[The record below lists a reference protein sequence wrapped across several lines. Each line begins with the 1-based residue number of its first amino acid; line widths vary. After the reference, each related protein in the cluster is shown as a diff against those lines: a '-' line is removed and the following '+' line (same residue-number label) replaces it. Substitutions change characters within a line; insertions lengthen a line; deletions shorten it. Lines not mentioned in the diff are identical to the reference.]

1 MSEIKTKIRT
11 YNDVIDLFG
20 EEKAADMLSEA
31 LDWSTIDP
39 KNDKKNIMERKPLLL
54 DPYMTYEDEDYCKHI
69 VAGFLG
75 DRDLDWASGFID
87 EEKIKNGQVMPAD
100 LKSAL
105 SMALDNELSTSWAY
119 LDALSSQCAEIFN
132 KFAGYIES
140 AGLARGVLVPGEY
153 ELDSNALN
161 ADVSERFNIQY
172 GFQCDQM
179 IDAMQFDMTLI
190 LTEKVDSMDGYR
202 LIQSVCDWREENLEV
217 IEDAENNLDYG
228 KVPSYVAYER
238 PADIGTTIIDEL
250 CASQGTAVEKLVNYP
265 TTKFERT
272 MRDEL
277 FEALA
282 VNETTISLMAKVPSS
297 VFLDAVACMD
307 SRYMSGHT
315 VDTGHAFTVSP
326 GTYEPYIGI
335 HDPVYGAGYMMV
347 ELDKPFEI
355 PMNRIWIAMDDYS
368 GPETKEGLR
377 GMYHSPQDVSAF
389 SDPFCGSVSVTPE
402 SDNFGERWADISVNL
417 NNPCQNDRT
426 VFLDMNNLYNPA
438 IIEAI
443 YGFGTVEGI
452 VSHSGSCS
460 YPAFTFD
467 ADVISQMRNTQEFMD
482 ANTPDD
488 YKLVAVKVGYN
499 FALVPKIELSG
510 IETNATETI
519 VDISGKQ
526 YGLLAGKTFEDS
538 QKLDAVLDTFP
549 EYAIKDYK
557 VPNKISVFI
566 MPVQMYWKDDPSEII
581 ETNFSFEDTY
591 GLAIDDSVTFSGY
604 TQNELVDMIGRED
617 NGEDFVITGVGAGH
631 YVGTCKKEP
640 SKNKSVSEKTC
651 NARES
656 SGRLDADRNVDRNDI
671 AKDKEVK

>member
-1 MSEIKTKIRT
+1 MEYKDIKTADELESWYAEKQAILDRHARD
-11 YNDVIDLFG
+11 YMVPFGFVYHLDCSGYVSFERWNDTLPTAEEQTAFQAIQNGVSTKEIIEHKDEFGWIDRMAMSSVADDYAECYMTQAGPDYLDEQEIMNVREQYPELIDSNGEIVWNDPDFMKHGVTFDVENFG
-20 EEKAADMLSEA
+20 EKYKLELVCD
-31 LDWSTIDP
+31 
-39 KNDKKNIMERKPLLL
+39 N
-54 DPYMTYEDEDYCKHI
+54 Y
-69 VAGFLG
+69 
-75 DRDLDWASGFID
+75 
-87 EEKIKNGQVMPAD
+87 
-100 LKSAL
+100 
-105 SMALDNELSTSWAY
+105 LDNGSLYVGAY
-119 LDALSSQCAEIFN
+119 D
-132 KFAGYIES
+132 
-140 AGLARGVLVPGEY
+140 
-153 ELDSNALN
+153 
-161 ADVSERFNIQY
+161 
-172 GFQCDQM
+172 
-179 IDAMQFDMTLI
+179 
-190 LTEKVDSMDGYR
+190 
-202 LIQSVCDWREENLEV
+202 
-217 IEDAENNLDYG
+217 
-228 KVPSYVAYER
+228 
-238 PADIGTTIIDEL
+238 
-250 CASQGTAVEKLVNYP
+250 
-265 TTKFERT
+265 
-272 MRDEL
+272 
-277 FEALA
+277 
-282 VNETTISLMAKVPSS
+282 
-297 VFLDAVACMD
+297 
-307 SRYMSGHT
+307 
-315 VDTGHAFTVSP
+315 
-326 GTYEPYIGI
+326 
-335 HDPVYGAGYMMV
+335 
-347 ELDKPFEI
+347 
-355 PMNRIWIAMDDYS
+355 
-368 GPETKEGLR
+368 
-377 GMYHSPQDVSAF
+377 
-389 SDPFCGSVSVTPE
+389 VTPE

-443 YGFGTVEGI
+443 YGLGTVEGI

-581 ETNFSFEDTY
+581 ETNFSFEDTC

-656 SGRLDADRNVDRNDI
+656 SGRLDADRNVDRNDV

>member
-54 DPYMTYEDEDYCKHI
+54 DPYMTYEGEDYCKHI

-75 DRDLDWASGFID
+75 DRNLDWASGYID

-105 SMALDNELSTSWAY
+105 SMALDNGSLYVGAY
-119 LDALSSQCAEIFN
+119 D
-132 KFAGYIES
+132 
-140 AGLARGVLVPGEY
+140 
-153 ELDSNALN
+153 
-161 ADVSERFNIQY
+161 
-172 GFQCDQM
+172 
-179 IDAMQFDMTLI
+179 
-190 LTEKVDSMDGYR
+190 
-202 LIQSVCDWREENLEV
+202 
-217 IEDAENNLDYG
+217 
-228 KVPSYVAYER
+228 
-238 PADIGTTIIDEL
+238 
-250 CASQGTAVEKLVNYP
+250 
-265 TTKFERT
+265 
-272 MRDEL
+272 
-277 FEALA
+277 
-282 VNETTISLMAKVPSS
+282 
-297 VFLDAVACMD
+297 
-307 SRYMSGHT
+307 
-315 VDTGHAFTVSP
+315 
-326 GTYEPYIGI
+326 
-335 HDPVYGAGYMMV
+335 
-347 ELDKPFEI
+347 
-355 PMNRIWIAMDDYS
+355 
-368 GPETKEGLR
+368 
-377 GMYHSPQDVSAF
+377 
-389 SDPFCGSVSVTPE
+389 VTPE

-443 YGFGTVEGI
+443 YGLGTVEGI
-452 VSHSGSCS
+452 VSHSGFCS

-526 YGLLAGKTFEDS
+526 YGLLAGRTFEDS
-538 QKLDAVLDTFP
+538 QKLDAVLDAFP

-581 ETNFSFEDTY
+581 ETNFSFEDTC

-656 SGRLDADRNVDRNDI
+656 SGRLDANRNVDRNDI

>member
-1 MSEIKTKIRT
+1 MSQQAFSYHVNKITNAQDTRGRG
-11 YNDVIDLFG
+11 L
-20 EEKAADMLSEA
+20 
-31 LDWSTIDP
+31 
-39 KNDKKNIMERKPLLL
+39 KPL
-54 DPYMTYEDEDYCKHI
+54 PK
-69 VAGFLG
+69 GF
-75 DRDLDWASGFID
+75 DRLYS
-87 EEKIKNGQVMPAD
+87 EYKNGDISARSAATKLGITHPTFLKYVKECDVRLHKDD
-100 LKSAL
+100 LVQTH
-105 SMALDNELSTSWAY
+105 NP
-119 LDALSSQCAEIFN
+119 
-132 KFAGYIES
+132 
-140 AGLARGVLVPGEY
+140 RG
-153 ELDSNALN
+153 
-161 ADVSERFNIQY
+161 
-172 GFQCDQM
+172 
-179 IDAMQFDMTLI
+179 
-190 LTEKVDSMDGYR
+190 LTER
-202 LIQSVCDWREENLEV
+202 HAAAT
-217 IEDAENNLDYG
+217 DA
-228 KVPSYVAYER
+228 AR
-238 PADIGTTIIDEL
+238 
-250 CASQGTAVEKLVNYP
+250 
-265 TTKFERT
+265 
-272 MRDEL
+272 
-277 FEALA
+277 
-282 VNETTISLMAKVPSS
+282 
-297 VFLDAVACMD
+297 
-307 SRYMSGHT
+307 
-315 VDTGHAFTVSP
+315 
-326 GTYEPYIGI
+326 
-335 HDPVYGAGYMMV
+335 
-347 ELDKPFEI
+347 
-355 PMNRIWIAMDDYS
+355 
-368 GPETKEGLR
+368 
-377 GMYHSPQDVSAF
+377 
-389 SDPFCGSVSVTPE
+389 
-402 SDNFGERWADISVNL
+402 NL
-417 NNPCQNDRT
+417 NHDQDAPDSPLQDI
-426 VFLDMNNLYNPA
+426 FLDMNNLYNPA

-443 YGFGTVEGI
+443 YGLGTVEDI

-538 QKLDAVLDTFP
+538 QKLDAVLDMFP
-549 EYAIKDYK
+549 EYAIKDYR

-581 ETNFSFEDTY
+581 ETNFSFEDTC

>member
-1 MSEIKTKIRT
+1 MEYKDIKTADELESWYAEKEDILEGHVRDYAVPFGNVYHLDSPGYVSEERWCDT
-11 YNDVIDLFG
+11 LPSDRERSTFMALQNGVSTKEIIEHKDEFGWIDRMAMSSVADDYTECYMTQAGPDYLDEQEIMNVREQYPELIDSNGEIVWNDPDFMKRGVTFDVENFG
-20 EEKAADMLSEA
+20 EKYKLELVCDS
-31 LDWSTIDP
+31 
-39 KNDKKNIMERKPLLL
+39 
-54 DPYMTYEDEDYCKHI
+54 Y
-69 VAGFLG
+69 
-75 DRDLDWASGFID
+75 
-87 EEKIKNGQVMPAD
+87 
-100 LKSAL
+100 
-105 SMALDNELSTSWAY
+105 LDNGSLYVGAY
-119 LDALSSQCAEIFN
+119 D
-132 KFAGYIES
+132 
-140 AGLARGVLVPGEY
+140 
-153 ELDSNALN
+153 
-161 ADVSERFNIQY
+161 
-172 GFQCDQM
+172 
-179 IDAMQFDMTLI
+179 
-190 LTEKVDSMDGYR
+190 
-202 LIQSVCDWREENLEV
+202 
-217 IEDAENNLDYG
+217 
-228 KVPSYVAYER
+228 
-238 PADIGTTIIDEL
+238 
-250 CASQGTAVEKLVNYP
+250 
-265 TTKFERT
+265 
-272 MRDEL
+272 
-277 FEALA
+277 
-282 VNETTISLMAKVPSS
+282 
-297 VFLDAVACMD
+297 
-307 SRYMSGHT
+307 
-315 VDTGHAFTVSP
+315 
-326 GTYEPYIGI
+326 
-335 HDPVYGAGYMMV
+335 
-347 ELDKPFEI
+347 
-355 PMNRIWIAMDDYS
+355 
-368 GPETKEGLR
+368 
-377 GMYHSPQDVSAF
+377 
-389 SDPFCGSVSVTPE
+389 VTPE

-443 YGFGTVEGI
+443 YGLGTVEGI

-510 IETNATETI
+510 IETNATATI

-538 QKLDAVLDTFP
+538 QKLDAVLDMFP

-581 ETNFSFEDTY
+581 ETNFSFEDTC

>member
-54 DPYMTYEDEDYCKHI
+54 DPYMTYEGEDYCKH
-69 VAGFLG
+69 
-75 DRDLDWASGFID
+75 
-87 EEKIKNGQVMPAD
+87 
-100 LKSAL
+100 
-105 SMALDNELSTSWAY
+105 
-119 LDALSSQCAEIFN
+119 
-132 KFAGYIES
+132 
-140 AGLARGVLVPGEY
+140 
-153 ELDSNALN
+153 
-161 ADVSERFNIQY
+161 
-172 GFQCDQM
+172 
-179 IDAMQFDMTLI
+179 
-190 LTEKVDSMDGYR
+190 
-202 LIQSVCDWREENLEV
+202 
-217 IEDAENNLDYG
+217 
-228 KVPSYVAYER
+228 
-238 PADIGTTIIDEL
+238 
-250 CASQGTAVEKLVNYP
+250 
-265 TTKFERT
+265 
-272 MRDEL
+272 
-277 FEALA
+277 
-282 VNETTISLMAKVPSS
+282 
-297 VFLDAVACMD
+297 
-307 SRYMSGHT
+307 
-315 VDTGHAFTVSP
+315 
-326 GTYEPYIGI
+326 
-335 HDPVYGAGYMMV
+335 
-347 ELDKPFEI
+347 
-355 PMNRIWIAMDDYS
+355 
-368 GPETKEGLR
+368 
-377 GMYHSPQDVSAF
+377 
-389 SDPFCGSVSVTPE
+389 
-402 SDNFGERWADISVNL
+402 
-417 NNPCQNDRT
+417 
-426 VFLDMNNLYNPA
+426 
-438 IIEAI
+438 
-443 YGFGTVEGI
+443 I

-538 QKLDAVLDTFP
+538 QKLDAVLDMFP

-581 ETNFSFEDTY
+581 ETNFSFEDTC
-591 GLAIDDSVTFSGY
+591 GLVIDDSVTFSGY